1 MPATFPVYVE
11 VGSRKVFATALNW
24 PGWSRGAKTEDDA
37 LRALFDYGPRYA
49 KVVTRLGFV
58 APKDASA
65 FTVEERVDGDS
76 GTDYGVPEKPSS
88 KDARPLKSDELS
100 RLVGIMERCWMYFDE
115 TASANERAT
124 LRTGPRGGGRS
135 VAAMAEHVAGAD
147 AAYLAQLGGKR
158 SGTDIAVLRAGF
170 VDALRARA
178 RGEEPPPNPRKK
190 KPYWTPRYAIR
201 RSAWHAL
208 DHAWEIEDRA

>member
-11 VGSRKVFATALNW
+11 VGSKKVFATALNW
-24 PGWSRGAKTEDDA
+24 PGWSRSAKTEDDV
-37 LRALFDYGPRYA
+37 LRALFEYGPRYA

-58 APKDASA
+58 APRSASA
-65 FTVEERVDGDS
+65 FTIDERIKGDA

-88 KDARPLKSDELS
+88 KDGRPIKSDELD
-100 RLVGIMERCWMYFDE
+100 RLVAILQRCWTYFDE
-115 TASANERAT
+115 TASANKRRS

-135 VAAMAEHVAGAD
+135 VAAMIEHVADAD
-147 AAYLAQLGGKR
+147 VAYLAQLGSKPR
-158 SGTDIAVLRAGF
+158 RDDLRATF
-170 VDALRARA
+170 VEMLKARA
-178 RGEEPPPNPRKK
+178 RGEEPPTNPRKK

-208 DHAWEIEDRA
+208 DHA